1 MWWQR
6 ECPPSAKLLRCHGRY
21 GLWHLSG
28 KMARMKVICDSGCC
42 SRMLIVSYSRHPWW
56 SYASFIT
63 ITAHRQR
70 DYHQWSK
77 WFFRPI
83 MTIVT
88 SKRPKSI
95 GSMEICSIIVHA
107 FLVIRGKF
115 FFYFYDEK
123 YVCPLP
129 DQCCKKKKK
138 ESGTFMTILQP
149 CEDHRHPPEPF
160 NKRGIFEFDLYSAI
174 LWFHHELGFLYIFFL
189 C

>member
-1 MWWQR
+1 
-6 ECPPSAKLLRCHGRY
+6 
-21 GLWHLSG
+21 
-28 KMARMKVICDSGCC
+28 MARMKVICDSGCC
-42 SRMLIVSYSRHPWW
+42 SRMLIVSYSGHPRW

-129 DQCCKKKKK
+129 DQCCKNKKKK
-138 ESGTFMTILQP
+138 VEPSWQFYNPVRTTDILLNLSINVVFLNLICILQYY
-149 CEDHRHPPEPF
+149 DF
-160 NKRGIFEFDLYSAI
+160 IMS
-174 LWFHHELGFLYIFFL
+174 
-189 C
+189 